1 MSIKAHLQRDTETSW
16 FTGPISLLL
25 KTVWKH
31 CTHLR
36 NYNYGVTRKTC
47 CYFSSCQT
55 MTSRGYSGENVQYW
69 LAMYLWSTMHH
80 LTSSEMLLSTICH
93 ILFWKTHQRN
103 HTLWVLIS
111 TLKEYCKQIHNK
123 CQRKNQ
129 QRTLILKNNNIV
141 FFLNL
146 SLLANNTYWFTNSVS
161 FYDQCC

>member
-1 MSIKAHLQRDTETSW
+1 MADNFDMSIKAHLQRDTETSW

-31 CTHLR
+31 RTDLR
-36 NYNYGVTRKTC
+36 NYNYSATRKIC

-80 LTSSEMLLSTICH
+80 LTSLEMLLSTICP

-103 HTLWVLIS
+103 QTLWGFKG
-111 TLKEYCKQIHNK
+111 TLKNYRKQLCDK
-123 CQRKNQ
+123 CQ
-129 QRTLILKNNNIV
+129 
-141 FFLNL
+141 
-146 SLLANNTYWFTNSVS
+146 
-161 FYDQCC
+161 